1 MLFQL
6 ALGAALTVATLS
18 IAAVFI
24 SVAIRQLQRLA
35 GWLSSPT
42 PTHRVG
48 AVLALSTLWMLA
60 ALMVAIWLWAVAY
73 YALDAFE
80 SMEASLY
87 FSIVA
92 FTTLGFGD
100 VLPPS
105 DLRLTAGVCAA
116 NGLLLFGLC
125 TAFLVEVFRRLL
137 PEPPTAEKRSHRL

>member
-6 ALGAALTVATLS
+6 ALGAVLTVATLS
-18 IAAVFI
+18 IAAIFI
-24 SVAIRQLQRLA
+24 SLAIRQVQRLE

-48 AVLALSTLWMLA
+48 IILAVSTLWMLA
-60 ALMVAIWLWAVAY
+60 ALMVAIWLWAIAY

-105 DLRLTAGVCAA
+105 GLRVTAGVCAA

-125 TAFLVEVFRRLL
+125 TAFLVEMFRRLL
-137 PEPPTAEKRSHRL
+137 PQPSAGEKP